1 MTVASLV
8 LSLWPTKLVMLT
20 MERRVKQR
28 LMRKQRHQSKAVV
41 PFSGRLY
48 VDDKENVLRT
58 IIRE

>member
-8 LSLWPTKLVMLT
+8 LSLWLIKLVMLT

-28 LMRKQRHQSKAVV
+28 LTPKQRRQEKAIALVN
-41 PFSGRLY
+41 GRLH
-48 VDDKENVLRT
+48 VEDKENVLRT